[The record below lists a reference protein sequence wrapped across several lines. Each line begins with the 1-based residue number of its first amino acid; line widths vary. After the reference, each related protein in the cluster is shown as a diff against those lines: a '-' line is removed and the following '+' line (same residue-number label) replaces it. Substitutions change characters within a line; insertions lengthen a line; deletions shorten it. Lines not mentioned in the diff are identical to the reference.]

1 MYVCHHFISCLV
13 RKAHS
18 QRIHGPTFQ
27 ESCLNL
33 PLLNSLIHH
42 NLHKI
47 TFNPDLAS
55 GWPGQSQVSLHELPD
70 EGELGLGEALHGAV
84 RLYQKSQGLQALLF
98 IAAPHALLYQN
109 SNQERENIV
118 TKRATVFRL
127 ASGNIII

>member
-1 MYVCHHFISCLV
+1 MYVCHHFISYLV

-18 QRIHGPTFQ
+18 QRIHSPTFQ

-84 RLYQKSQGLQALLF
+84 RLY
-98 IAAPHALLYQN
+98 
-109 SNQERENIV
+109 
-118 TKRATVFRL
+118 
-127 ASGNIII
+127 